1 MNDVDRG
8 GDCDYG
14 YGPDPATAAPTVPG
28 FTDLHPIGS
37 GGFSTVYGAEQPSL
51 NRRVAIKVLHLDGPN
66 RRQFE
71 HECRTLG
78 PLTGVRGILPI
89 LQTAFTTD
97 GRPCVVMQLMG
108 RGSLADHIETNGPL
122 SAPDAI
128 WLGGVIADALAGA
141 HERRISH
148 RDVKPEN
155 ILIDDDGTVAIA
167 DFGIGMVEDAAGASQ
182 VASAMSPP
190 HAPPERFLG
199 TPGASPIA
207 ADVYSLGS
215 TLYHALTGR
224 PPFGTVEQ
232 GSIIQL
238 MNRIVAEPVPPIGRR
253 DVPPALEEVIC
264 RAMSKDPAA
273 RYSSMDEFA
282 AALRHVRLD
291 PAAPA
296 PSLDAWTP
304 PAGAGGA
311 ATVAST
317 AAAPRSAAPEPPAA
331 ASRIEWDQP
340 PPTPAVSAGSTVAR
354 PQLDPEPVTST
365 TEIRSRR
372 RVAIGAAV
380 ALLAAAAVGI
390 GLSVGGDDGTA
401 APPTTTLLPADPPV
415 FLSKGVGVNPDGV
428 VVISGENPNTSAALA
443 KSVVFWELRKK
454 GDDTQIAGDVLAQ
467 AETEDGSRFASPF
480 GPVGPVDYF
489 VPGMDA
495 SITYCVVLRLR
506 DSLDAT
512 QPVLASSEQ
521 RCTDGTMSDPP
532 PVGGG

>member
-1 MNDVDRG
+1 VDRG
-8 GDCDYG
+8 GDYDYG

-122 SAPDAI
+122 SASDAI

-215 TLYHALTGR
+215 TLYHALTGH

-238 MNRIVAEPVPPIGRR
+238 MNRIVGDPVPPIGRP
-253 DVPPALEEVIC
+253 DVPRALEEVVG

-273 RYSSMDEFA
+273 RYASMDEFG

-304 PAGAGGA
+304 PAGTGA
-311 ATVAST
+311 EATVAST
-317 AAAPRSAAPEPPAA
+317 APAARRAGSQAPAPPA

-340 PPTPAVSAGSTVAR
+340 PPAAPVSAGSTIAR
-354 PQLDPEPVTST
+354 PSLDPEAVTPT
-365 TEIRSRR
+365 TEVGSRR
-372 RVAIGAAV
+372 RLVIGAV
-380 ALLAAAAVGI
+380 AALIVVAALGI
-390 GLSVGGDDGTA
+390 GLSLGGDDGTA
-401 APPTTTLLPADPPV
+401 SPPTTTLVPADPPV
-415 FLSKGVGVNPDGV
+415 FLSKGVGITADGV

-443 KSVVFWELRKK
+443 QSVVFWELRKK
-454 GDDTQIAGDVLAQ
+454 GDETQIAGDVLAQ

-480 GPVGPVDYF
+480 GPVGPIDYF
-489 VPGMDA
+489 VPGMDE

-512 QPVLASSEQ
+512 QPVIASSEQ
-521 RCTDGTMSDPP
+521 RCTDGTMSDAP
-532 PVGGG
+532 PVEGG